1 VPERERRFKRGGD
14 AFERLAFFTDG
25 VFAIAMTLIV
35 VGIGVPALTDGSSV
49 SDLWHGLGDHFS
61 EFISFFIGVLVLG
74 FYWIAHQESYD
85 RLGAIDRRYLMGTVL
100 YLGGIAFL
108 PYPIRLVGAYS
119 DNPLAWTLFAA
130 NLAVVSGLETILLI
144 FAWPGRAAP
153 GRDVP
158 GRVPLATAHV
168 VPTSAV
174 VPRVDPRRLREHR
187 RRARRLGLEPGGPD
201 HRWPA
206 AAGRRRRVR

>member
-14 AFERLAFFTDG
+14 SFERLAFVTDG

-35 VGIGVPALTDGSSV
+35 VGIGVPVLTESSSV
-49 SDLWHGLGDHFS
+49 SDLWHGLGDHLS

-119 DNPLAWTLFAA
+119 DNPVAWTMFAA
-130 NLAVVSGLETILLI
+130 NLAVVSGLETVLFV
-144 FAWPGRAAP
+144 FAWRSGLL
-153 GRDVP
+153 RDEMSP
-158 GRVPLATAHV
+158 AEFRWQRLMSFLPVPLFLVSIPVAFV
-168 VPTSAV
+168 NTSAV
-174 VPRVDPRRLREHR
+174 LLVWALSPVVQTI
-187 RRARRLGLEPGGPD
+187 
-201 HRWPA
+201 
-206 AAGRRRRVR
+206 AGRRRPAGVRA